1 MKKRREFLS
10 DVIKEKG
17 YTIQKDKLNLII
29 SPTGTGKTT
38 YFFNVLSKQY
48 NNKHRVVYLVD
59 TNMLE
64 DAMLNEYKDLMRD
77 YNKSWFNELKFDS
90 LDNDNKI
97 MVMSYQK
104 FGLLLK
110 RNDKILNNIDLIVID
125 EAHNLLRYSDLDIK
139 KLSKDFTY
147 ASEDDIKIALQYL
160 NGCSNLAYN
169 ITRYI
174 DNYNTDVL
182 MMTATPQ
189 RILEHKPYKNYIYE
203 VLQGYE
209 LQGYTD
215 EFILTV
221 DNIKNAYKYIEEY
234 RKLNKGIKVL
244 CYSQTIEG
252 CKTIEDNLKR
262 IGFRP
267 IVLWS
272 KNNTNNIMNSEQIT
286 AREYLISN
294 KVIPSAYDALIV
306 TGAYETG
313 WNLDD
318 TKVSLVVVNTSDKD
332 TIIQVRG
339 RVRHNIDVLIH
350 KSNYSRTYINEVPN
364 KFLDIPL
371 TKEEKELI
379 VKHFDLYNSKGRIIK
394 WNGIKEKI
402 IDSGKYQIK
411 SGKRIINGKQ
421 TRYDL
426 IEEVHI

>member
-1 MKKRREFLS
+1 MEKGRDFLS
-10 DVIKEKG
+10 NVIKEKG
-17 YTIQKDKLNLII
+17 FELKKDKLNLII

-38 YFFNVLSKQY
+38 YFFNVLSQQY
-48 NNKHRVVYLVD
+48 ENKHRIVYLVD

-64 DAMLNEYKDLMRD
+64 DAMLSEYGDVMRD

-90 LDNDNKI
+90 IEDDNKI

-110 RNDKILNNIDLIVID
+110 RNDKILKNIDLIVID
-125 EAHNLLRYSDLDIK
+125 EAHNLLKYSDMDMK

-147 ASEDDIKIALQYL
+147 ANEDDIKAALQYL
-160 NGCSNLAYN
+160 NGCSNLTYN

-174 DNYNTDVL
+174 DNYDIDIL

-203 VLQGYE
+203 VLQGYQ

-215 EFILTV
+215 NYILTI

-234 RKLNKGIKVL
+234 KKLNKDTKIL
-244 CYSQTIEG
+244 CYSQTIDS
-252 CKTIEDNLKR
+252 CRVIEENFKR
-262 IGFRP
+262 IGLRP

-286 AREYLISN
+286 ARDYLIKNRELS
-294 KVIPSAYDALIV
+294 SAYDSLIV

-318 TKVSLVVVNTSDKD
+318 DKVNLVVVNTSDKD

-339 RVRHNIDVLIH
+339 RVRHDIDVLIH
-350 KSNYSRTYINEVPN
+350 KSSYSKTYINEVPKEYLN
-364 KFLDIPL
+364 IPL
-371 TKEEKELI
+371 TTKEKNLL

-394 WNGIKEKI
+394 WRGIKEKI
-402 IDSGKYQIK
+402 INSGKYQIISK
-411 SGKRIINGKQ
+411 SIRTSEKKNPIKCDIIQ
-421 TRYDL
+421 AL
-426 IEEVHI
+426 